1 MLGSMLCYV
10 LKTPGAFTCVESWN
24 ALQPCAQTLLML
36 VQDEIIED
44 PDNEFETDVD
54 PKHGEGPRVI
64 NVGIPGPGAHVPM
77 WKRAWRD
84 KILPAIARFKPDIIF
99 ISAGFDAHRKD
110 DINFR
115 SADSSCCA
123 SCCLSVFL
131 PFINP
136 LYVVSTPLASCMFCF
151 DRVQPSPCCTLADS

>member
-1 MLGSMLCYV
+1 MLCY
-10 LKTPGAFTCVESWN
+10 LSTAPGTFTYVEVRN
-24 ALQPCAQTLLML
+24 ALKPCAQDIAGGL
-36 VQDEIIED
+36 QDEIIED
-44 PDNEFETDVD
+44 PNNEFETDLD

-115 SADSSCCA
+115 
-123 SCCLSVFL
+123 
-131 PFINP
+131 
-136 LYVVSTPLASCMFCF
+136 
-151 DRVQPSPCCTLADS
+151 

>member
-1 MLGSMLCYV
+1 MHCSPV
-10 LKTPGAFTCVESWN
+10 LRQHWWG
-24 ALQPCAQTLLML
+24 
-36 VQDEIIED
+36 VQGEIVED
-44 PDNEFETDVD
+44 PDNEFETDAD

-84 KILPAIARFKPDIIF
+84 KILPAVARFKPDIIF

-115 SADSSCCA
+115 SAA
-123 SCCLSVFL
+123 TAYEVFGC
-131 PFINP
+131 P
-136 LYVVSTPLASCMFCF
+136 
-151 DRVQPSPCCTLADS
+151 

>member
-1 MLGSMLCYV
+1 MFYV
-10 LKTPGAFTCVESWN
+10 WEAYFVTHLPHLVHHIIEAWT
-24 ALQPCAQTLLML
+24 ALQPWAQTLLVG

-44 PDNEFETDVD
+44 PDSEFGTDVD
-54 PKHGEGPRVI
+54 PKQGEGPRVI

-84 KILPAIARFKPDIIF
+84 KILPAVARFKPDIIF

-115 SADSSCCA
+115 SVGSSCRAICCVCVFTLHQP
-123 SCCLSVFL
+123 SLCCL
-131 PFINP
+131 P
-136 LYVVSTPLASCMFCF
+136 
-151 DRVQPSPCCTLADS
+151 